1 METYTNIVSSIDSF
15 LWGIPL
21 ITLILVGDLWL
32 TFRLRG
38 LQIRRLP
45 LALKYMVRNETD
57 GEGEVS
63 SFAALCTALSATIG
77 TGNIVGVA
85 TAIQKG
91 GPGALFWMLVAGFLG
106 MATKYSEG
114 FLAIKYR
121 KIDEDGHALGGAF
134 YYIEKGMG
142 PKWKWMAKAF
152 ALFACLPIFGGGTTT
167 HINAI
172 STAVQNFFDPL
183 EHHTVSIPVL
193 GTHSWAV
200 VITSIVVTILAGLV
214 IVGGIKRISKVS
226 EFVVPFMAGFYV
238 LFILA
243 LLIYNYRRLP
253 ETIALICTSAFRP
266 KAVLGGAAAT
276 LFIAMQAGISR
287 GMFSNEAGMGSA
299 AIAAAAATTKS
310 PVRQGLVCM
319 TGTFIDTIV
328 ICNMTGLA
336 IVTTGAWKVQGLE
349 GAAIT
354 IRAFQTGLPLPPAF
368 ASFTLMLALIFFA
381 FTSVIGWNYY
391 GERSFEYLCNGN
403 RVAMKVY
410 RYLYIFMI
418 FIGPYLTVSAVWT
431 TADIFNALMAV
442 PNMIALFALSGQIAR
457 ETRAYFQEKQ
467 NAS

>member
-1 METYTNIVSSIDSF
+1 MDTYTSIVSAIDSF

-21 ITLILVGDLWL
+21 ITLILLGDLWL
-32 TFRLRG
+32 TFRLHG

-45 LALKYMVRNETD
+45 LALKYMVRNETN
-57 GEGEVS
+57 GEGEIS

-114 FLAIKYR
+114 FLAVKYR
-121 KIDEDGHALGGAF
+121 KIDKNNHALGGAF

-142 PKWKWMAKAF
+142 PKWKWMAKAY
-152 ALFACLPIFGGGTTT
+152 ALFACLPIFGGGTVT
-167 HINAI
+167 HVNAI
-172 STAVQNFFDPL
+172 SDSVQNFCDPL
-183 EHHTVSIPVL
+183 SRHQVTIPLL

-200 VITSIVVTILAGLV
+200 IITSIVVTLLAGLV
-214 IVGGIKRISKVS
+214 IIGGIKRISSVS

-238 LFILA
+238 LFVLA
-243 LLIYNYRRLP
+243 LLIFNYRKLP
-253 ETIALICTSAFRP
+253 DAIALIFTSAFRP
-266 KAVLGGAAAT
+266 RAVLGGTAAS
-276 LFIAMQAGISR
+276 LFLVMQSGISR
-287 GMFSNEAGMGSA
+287 GMFSNEAGLGSA
-299 AIAAAAATTKS
+299 AIASAAANAKS

-319 TGTFIDTIV
+319 TGTFIDTII

-336 IVTTGAWKVQGLE
+336 IVTTGAWKLQNVE

-354 IRAFQTGLPLPPAF
+354 IRAFQMGLPIPARVT
-368 ASFTLMLALIFFA
+368 SFLLMMALVFFA

-391 GERSFEYLCNGN
+391 GERSLEYLCNNN
-403 RVAMKVY
+403 RVIMKIY

-431 TADIFNALMAV
+431 TADIFNGLMAI

-457 ETRAYFQEKQ
+457 DTKSYFAEKT
-467 NAS
+467 